1 VSHDGNYGDTCK
13 FGHVF
18 EVYDHDDTGAPNG
31 DIRNKIEKG
40 EISSLDDLRNEI
52 GTDHLK
58 QIMGDTYKQLKVSAG
73 TQGTPY
79 MVAWTAADKFDED
92 LDYTVEKTSEDLF
105 ISPQNQLH
113 DELMQRKQQAEQRVN
128 QTLSG
133 LSDLRKQK
141 HMLQHDI
148 RKLRSRAEA
157 FGANNETQLKADFV
171 ELVDGAGGGAQQGS
185 DEAPLKTLRDQNI
198 YPSIVADFYEMDSV
212 DDLKKAEQL
221 EDSDDDGDL
230 AHLPANEKAI
240 LRKKW
245 VMYEKWKD
253 LYGSEIQRKLQDLK
267 SQMRNIE
274 RSIKETEKWLEPYVR
289 DATMINSE
297 DPDDMA
303 EKMTFYPTLKGSAS
317 MRRDLEFICYR
328 PMKKH
333 NGQVEV
339 IEDESEA
346 THFRIVYIH
355 TVHANLA
362 GGEQPQSPAQGP
374 SSATVMYHSGIVCR
388 HVFENFF
395 KAKINKQKN
404 RFKNMLDDYTGGFSS
419 NEKGEQLKSARE
431 KKNWSVRKLRKEV
444 SEQVDENAPIELS
457 SYIRRVED
465 GLDGPEVIADEF
477 GEDYLHAIEEVL
489 DITFEGEHGREE
501 MYSGIAK
508 TLRKFT
514 GQTDRYVIPSDQ
526 DLLGELNA
534 EIKYKYYYD
543 YKLGLGLY
551 TMK

>member
-1 VSHDGNYGDTCK
+1 
-13 FGHVF
+13 
-18 EVYDHDDTGAPNG
+18 
-31 DIRNKIEKG
+31 
-40 EISSLDDLRNEI
+40 
-52 GTDHLK
+52 
-58 QIMGDTYKQLKVSAG
+58 MGDTYKKIKIAAG

-79 MVAWTAADKFDED
+79 MVAWTSADKFDED
-92 LDYTVEKTSEDLF
+92 LDYTVEKSSEDLF

-198 YPSIVADFYEMDSV
+198 YPSIVADFYEMESV
-212 DDLKKAEQL
+212 EDLKKE
-221 EDSDDDGDL
+221 EKRDDGEDGAL
-230 AHLPANEKAI
+230 SHLPANEKAI

-267 SQMRNIE
+267 SQMQNIE
-274 RSIKETEKWLEPYVR
+274 RSISETEEWLQPYVR
-289 DATMINSE
+289 DAAMINSE
-297 DPDDMA
+297 DPDEMA
-303 EKMTFYPTLKGSAS
+303 NKMTFYPTLKASAS
-317 MRRDLEFICYR
+317 MRRDLEFICYK
-328 PMKKH
+328 PLK
-333 NGQVEV
+333 VEHGSIDV
-339 IEDESEA
+339 IDNDEEA
-346 THFRIVYIH
+346 THFRVVYIH
-355 TVHANLA
+355 TIHANLA
-362 GGEQPQSPAQGP
+362 SGEQPQSPAQGP
-374 SSATVMYHSGIVCR
+374 SSATVMYHPAIVCK

-395 KAKINKQKN
+395 QAKIDKQKN
-404 RFKNMLDDYTGGFSS
+404 KFRDMLDDYTGGFSN
-419 NEKGEQLKSARE
+419 NEKGETLKQARE
-431 KKNWSVRKLRKEV
+431 KKNWSVRKLRNEI
-444 SEQVDENAPIELS
+444 SEEIGENAPIELS

-465 GLDGPEVIADEF
+465 GLDGPKIIADEF
-477 GEDYLHAIEEVL
+477 GDNYLDAIEELL
-489 DITFEGEHGREE
+489 DVTFEGEHNKDQ
-501 MYSGIAK
+501 MYTGINK
-508 TLRKFT
+508 NLRKFT
-514 GQTDRYVIPSDQ
+514 GQTDEFVIPPEEDPLQ
-526 DLLGELNA
+526 DLRM
-534 EIKYKYYYD
+534 EIKFKYYYD